1 MANQLT
7 IIKALREQQSI
18 EKPHQEV
25 NEEVEKI
32 AAENK
37 PDNDL
42 RIHNTPKQYASNE
55 YAGTKSDADKKEEAK
70 IDYSKYGNGFTK
82 GFIDELVSD
91 VEFNSIINEVSG
103 S

>member
-18 EKPHQEV
+18 KKPHQEV

-42 RIHNTPKQYASNE
+42 RIHNMVYYFQLYV
-55 YAGTKSDADKKEEAK
+55 
-70 IDYSKYGNGFTK
+70 
-82 GFIDELVSD
+82 LL
-91 VEFNSIINEVSG
+91 
-103 S
+103 